1 MNPHTPSRPAA
12 ATARSGL
19 LAFTLFLVSMNLRPA
34 VTALS
39 PVLDTIQQR
48 LHMSGTVTSLLA
60 SIPILCMGVFAPL
73 AALLGA
79 RWGIERTLTA
89 CLVVIGGA
97 IGFRAVALTPAL
109 LLATAVFAGVGM
121 AVAGPLV
128 SAFIKRY
135 FAGHSATMLGLYTLG
150 MGIGSAISAG
160 MVVPVMAWLH
170 GAWNGAL
177 AVWAVFA
184 VIALAVWIPFVQR
197 PAADSGLP
205 TGPRVRL
212 ADLPWGQPRVW
223 LLMVV
228 FGLQSGLYYSIVTW
242 LAPLASE
249 IGYST
254 AQAGALVT
262 LCSVL
267 QMITNITIPAWVQRT
282 GRPQLWIAISSLVMG
297 GGLACLA
304 WAPHTVSPWLST
316 VFLALGSGSLFPLA
330 LLLPLLETRTPQEAN
345 DWTSTMLFGGYVL
358 SSLIPLAVGAIRD
371 VAGSYRLAFAA
382 LTLLSLA
389 LAVVALWTRG
399 SRRGATTTA
408 TMAGE

>member
-1 MNPHTPSRPAA
+1 MDNQTPSRL
-12 ATARSGL
+12 ATNKAPSGL
-19 LAFTLFLVSMNLRPA
+19 LALTLFLLSMNLRPA

-39 PVLDTIQQR
+39 PVLDTIQQS

-97 IGFRAVALTPAL
+97 IGLRAVAWTPAL
-109 LLATAVFAGVGM
+109 LLVTAVLAGLGM
-121 AVAGPLV
+121 AVAGPLI

-135 FAGHSATMLGLYTLG
+135 FTGQSATMLGLYTLG

-160 MVVPVMAWLH
+160 LVVPVMEWLH

-184 VIALAVWIPFVQR
+184 VVALAVWIPIVQR
-197 PAADSGLP
+197 PAVDSGLP
-205 TGPRVRL
+205 AGVRVRL
-212 ADLPWGQPRVW
+212 TDLPWGQPRVW
-223 LLMVV
+223 LLMAV

-249 IGYST
+249 IGYTT
-254 AQAGALVT
+254 AKAGALVT

-267 QMITNITIPAWVQRT
+267 QMITNIT
-282 GRPQLWIAISSLVMG
+282 
-297 GGLACLA
+297 
-304 WAPHTVSPWLST
+304 
-316 VFLALGSGSLFPLA
+316 
-330 LLLPLLETRTPQEAN
+330 
-345 DWTSTMLFGGYVL
+345 
-358 SSLIPLAVGAIRD
+358 
-371 VAGSYRLAFAA
+371 
-382 LTLLSLA
+382 
-389 LAVVALWTRG
+389 
-399 SRRGATTTA
+399 
-408 TMAGE
+408 